1 MSKESNNNQKN
12 SGNKQMPVS
21 MPGGL
26 RALAAD
32 VFDKS
37 PNSEPE
43 RNVPKNQTDAD
54 GTNSNQNLSSS
65 GLFDFRNFLEDY
77 RNGNSERVAV
87 YITPEVR
94 DVLDRLKTAE
104 SLKKYSMKDLV
115 NSIVH
120 AYILEHREE
129 IKQILS
135 MKKNNNILD

>member
-12 SGNKQMPVS
+12 SGNKQVPVS

-37 PNSEPE
+37 PSSEPE
-43 RNVPKNQTDAD
+43 KNVPKSQEEPR
-54 GTNSNQNLSSS
+54 GTINNQNLSSS
-65 GLFDFRNFLEDY
+65 GLIDFRNFLEDY

-104 SLKKYSMKDLV
+104 SLKKYSMKDLI
-115 NSIVH
+115 NSIIH

-129 IKQILS
+129 VKQILS
-135 MKKNNNILD
+135 VKKNNNILD